1 MATTSIIKIDG
12 MAIYS
17 HWDGYPQGM
26 AAKLYEMINHQYHQR
41 GKIELQD
48 VGYINAFISA
58 NITNCRITT
67 EEYSEYA
74 NFKYEINSKNNTIS
88 TFKLNFDNDKMEYI
102 ETLSLF
108 SFLRKYFKSDDENE
122 KVIYE
127 IKDDYRKTSKIFTQK
142 VFKEHIIF
150 LKERVKE
157 FKPTNPNR
165 KVALDELKSLR
176 VANKFYI

>member
-1 MATTSIIKIDG
+1 MATTSIIKIDETP
-12 MAIYS
+12 IYS
-17 HWDGYPQGM
+17 HWDGYPEGM
-26 AAKLYEMINHQYHQR
+26 AGKLYEMINHQYHQR

-48 VGYINAFISA
+48 VGFINAFISA
-58 NITNCRITT
+58 NITNCKIIND
-67 EEYSEYA
+67 EYSDFA
-74 NFKYEINSKNNTIS
+74 NYKYEINSKNNTIS
-88 TFKLNFDNDKMEYI
+88 TFKLNFYNDKMEYI
-102 ETLSLF
+102 ETLSIF
-108 SFLRKYFKSDDENE
+108 SFLKKYFKSDNE

-165 KVALDELKSLR
+165 KVALDELKNLR
-176 VANKFYI
+176 VATKFYF